1 MTRPAIPT
9 QHVSQICRLVK
20 WCAPCCFPCLY
31 ISPGHPLYFMPLVAN
46 IVCAYSHS
54 VTCTVWIWRQ
64 YQWCDL
70 EPDVPFY
77 YILWDLQGSDP
88 SFSLKS
94 EDLITSFQPPESH
107 LSFPLLFIKF
117 QKVELLRKRNTLKS
131 RFQLDSAPN
140 MYLEMGLRFK

>member
-1 MTRPAIPT
+1 MTRPAIST
-9 QHVSQICRLVK
+9 QHVSEICRLVK

-70 EPDVPFY
+70 EPDVPFH

-94 EDLITSFQPPESH
+94 EDHFISASWKPPFFPFAFYKISESRTVKKKKYFKVKISITFCP
-107 LSFPLLFIKF
+107 
-117 QKVELLRKRNTLKS
+117 
-131 RFQLDSAPN
+131 
-140 MYLEMGLRFK
+140 